1 MNVEIGTVAAQVL
14 FWEYLFQIFGIVS
27 LQCNTVT
34 KNVDSDLCS
43 YYMILFEWDAPEGN
57 PGKCAYT
64 CMLSYSIVVSHLSF
78 NFLRLLLLS
87 SIYLRVCTVLLIGMR
102 AKPTTPSL
110 TTVASTARTVNPTI
124 PNSNSNSSRGPR
136 HRPPRPG
143 PTTASTADRRTTTR
157 SPGVEPRAAADT
169 SSD

>member
-43 YYMILFEWDAPEGN
+43 YYTILFEWDAPEGN

-78 NFLRLLLLS
+78 NFSAFCLCS
-87 SIYLRVCTVLLIGMR
+87 EV
-102 AKPTTPSL
+102 
-110 TTVASTARTVNPTI
+110 
-124 PNSNSNSSRGPR
+124 
-136 HRPPRPG
+136 
-143 PTTASTADRRTTTR
+143 
-157 SPGVEPRAAADT
+157 
-169 SSD
+169 